1 MRVNDSL
8 SGTSPSI
15 VAALLLAAIRGYQL
29 LFSRLYTGSCR
40 FIPSCSQYATEA
52 IVRFGAVK
60 GSALAIRR
68 LTRCHPLG
76 GSGLDPVPERRS

>member
-15 VAALLLAAIRGYQL
+15 VAALLLMAIRGYQL
-29 LFSRLYTGSCR
+29 LFSPLYTGSCR
-40 FIPSCSQYATEA
+40 FVPSCSQYATEA

>member
-8 SGTSPSI
+8 SGTSPSLL
-15 VAALLLAAIRGYQL
+15 ASLLLVAIRGYQL
-29 LFSRLYTGSCR
+29 LFSPLYTGSCR
-40 FIPSCSQYATEA
+40 FVPSCSQYATEA